1 MIPNKRKVLCK
12 APSDRKDGDR
22 RRSALDLQI
31 RKEEG
36 TKKNPTKKRERER
49 EKKKRHA
56 KTELGKTRAKTQ
68 KHTKR
73 AKCTH
78 AHKHTKPGPSYSKD
92 LATETDQQTP
102 PSICP
107 VSNSS

>member
-12 APSDRKDGDR
+12 APSDRKDGGDR
-22 RRSALDLQI
+22 RRSSLDLQI
-31 RKEEG
+31 RKEDG
-36 TKKNPTKKRERER
+36 TLKKKPNKKRERER

-68 KHTKR
+68 KPHKR

-78 AHKHTKPGPSYSKD
+78 ARTHTNTQSPGLRIQK
-92 LATETDQQTP
+92 T
-102 PSICP
+102 
-107 VSNSS
+107 